1 MMGGDAFEAALRSRP
16 SGATLSGIT
25 GMGFYLPD
33 ERIPLSDLAEQ
44 SGTPSRVAEYAGAS
58 SVRRAA
64 ADVFP
69 VDMAVGAAR
78 SALERAQ
85 VRAADLGLVL
95 WCGAAVPEYLMP
107 TTAGAAQ
114 AALGA
119 DGAHG
124 FDVAQGCAAML
135 TGLWAASS
143 FLAFDP
149 SLQHVLLLGAD
160 RWSSFTRHQVC
171 DSVFFGDGGGAVVV
185 SRGDHPLRL
194 LAYQGITRGE
204 FSDLWRLDGDGV
216 RARVARERGAGPE
229 GGAAGLQTEGT
240 AGVDVDHYR
249 VVDPERAHGEFKEI
263 YVPVILDSIRGAL
276 RRAALGPNDI
286 HFVSMVNANLRVLQ
300 VVLGELGIPEERS
313 SADYLRRF
321 GHFGA
326 PDVFLNLFLAMEQG
340 RVQPGDR
347 VLLVSTG
354 IGFHWVAA
362 VVEC

>member
-1 MMGGDAFEAALRSRP
+1 MAGDAFEAALRTRP
-16 SGATLSGIT
+16 SGGARSGIT
-25 GMGFYLPD
+25 GMGFYLPE
-33 ERIPLSDLAEQ
+33 ERLLLSDLAEQ
-44 SGTPSRVAEYAGAS
+44 SGTPMRVAEYAGAD

-69 VDMAVGAAR
+69 LDMAVAAGR
-78 SALERAQ
+78 EALERAQ
-85 VRAADLGLVL
+85 VRAEDLGLVL

-107 TTAGAAQ
+107 TTAGAAL

-119 DGAHG
+119 GGAHG

-160 RWSSFTRHQVC
+160 RWSSFTPHQVC

-185 SRGDHPLRL
+185 SRGEQPLRL

-204 FSDLWRLDGDGV
+204 FSDLWRLDGGGI
-216 RARVARERGAGPE
+216 RARAAREQHAGTEGRVAGPRAE
-229 GGAAGLQTEGT
+229 GPGGTGA
-240 AGVDVDHYR
+240 DHYR

-276 RRAALGPNDI
+276 RRAALEPDDI
-286 HFVSMVNANLRVLQ
+286 DFVSMVNANLRVLQ

-326 PDVFLNLFLAMEQG
+326 PDVFFNLFLALEQG
-340 RVQPGDR
+340 RVRPGDR